1 MIPGN
6 SKAREFKMELPY
18 FRIVPGAGSG
28 LNARSCLY
36 AFSSFGEPSPL
47 FWKATFVFSA
57 IYIWRADCIYKER
70 THLKRAPML
79 RIDRT
84 ANGTTVYFRLS
95 GRIGTEELPEL
106 EAQIKL
112 ETEKHIVLDLKDVVL
127 LDLNAVKSL
136 DRFEADKIELT
147 NAPVYI
153 RAWIES
159 ERDRLRAERD
169 EIGPSNKKFN

>member
-1 MIPGN
+1 
-6 SKAREFKMELPY
+6 
-18 FRIVPGAGSG
+18 
-28 LNARSCLY
+28 
-36 AFSSFGEPSPL
+36 
-47 FWKATFVFSA
+47 
-57 IYIWRADCIYKER
+57 
-70 THLKRAPML
+70 ML

-84 ANGTTVYFRLS
+84 ANGTTVFFRLS
-95 GRIGTEELPEL
+95 GRIGFEELAEL
-106 EAQIKL
+106 EAQIKS

-136 DRFEADKIELT
+136 DRFEMERVELT

-159 ERDRLRAERD
+159 ERERLRMERD